1 MSWLSEIAGKAEDLL
16 NRVDQSAA
24 TALQNKNKSRSK
36 SHLNEISSDSSYSS
50 RPYSTPLRPSSST
63 SSSYAS
69 VSERKPSYS
78 QSSPYTPKRKSVSDD
93 EKLLEFLNASDS
105 LPTPSRKQ
113 KPKVSS
119 SPEKRHF
126 QNSKSQSVPNVQNI
140 SEANDI
146 PFSKSETVIDF
157 CDASSS
163 KIVPEQIQGSEISNK
178 NEPSTLIS
186 KIVSDTATN
195 SIVKSFI
202 VSEDV
207 PQIESLSKKAETEL
221 KRIEKSEVLSPPIS
235 GSEKVIR
242 ELRERE
248 KDLMAAIEAKDSQLA
263 ILKIR
268 LQEADQELKL
278 KRNVVKEMEAEN
290 EKMIKEHAQSAAFQN
305 KTVEV
310 LQEQLQQ
317 TEIELNKTKDSLLQ
331 NQNEHMQKMGKMEEE
346 HRHLVESYSSL
357 QKKWTELNE
366 RTKDLTSQLKQ
377 SSGNFEALQQEYND
391 YKQKAQRILQSKEKL
406 ITSLKDGNLDADS
419 FEKSEAASALL
430 NAEVEGIRQ
439 ERDLLRDELR
449 RANELVA
456 TYRAEVQDLEKV
468 SQNDAVAFEESCQNL
483 KDQLDIEKTAKEE
496 LQLLNTQFK
505 EELQILRDE
514 LTRSKSSFQSRIQ
527 DREIEIEKLRRQLT
541 AKSLSS
547 VSQDELESRLH
558 ALTENLIQKQTL
570 VEALSTEKNSL
581 ILQRERLEQQLNEA
595 LNYGLQQHAYV
606 GINNNETERKS
617 KSVFLENPFDSALTR
632 RVKRVYGSIDSFSI
646 RLGVFFRRYPITRV
660 FVIIYMLLLH
670 FWVMIVLLTY
680 EPEIHNANSYEILKK
695 Q

>member
-36 SHLNEISSDSSYSS
+36 THLNEITSDSSYSPS
-50 RPYSTPLRPSSST
+50 RPYSTPVRPSSST
-63 SSSYAS
+63 SSSYVS
-69 VSERKPSYS
+69 TSERKPSYT
-78 QSSPYTPKRKSVSDD
+78 QSSPYTPKRKSFSDD

-105 LPTPSRKQ
+105 LPTPIRNQ
-113 KPKVSS
+113 KSKVSS
-119 SPEKRHF
+119 SPEKKHF
-126 QNSKSQSVPNVQNI
+126 QNSKSQSVPNVQSVNVLGT
-140 SEANDI
+140 NDV
-146 PFSKSETVIDF
+146 PSSKSETVIDV
-157 CDASSS
+157 CDGNSSQT
-163 KIVPEQIQGSEISNK
+163 VPEHIQGNRISD
-178 NEPSTLIS
+178 EDESFASTS
-186 KIVSDTATN
+186 KIVSEAATN
-195 SIVKSFI
+195 STVKNLA
-202 VSEDV
+202 VTEDV
-207 PQIESLSKKAETEL
+207 PKTENLSEKAETEP
-221 KRIEKSEVLSPPIS
+221 KRMGKLDSRSPPVS
-235 GSEKVIR
+235 GPEKVIR

-263 ILKIR
+263 ILKVR
-268 LQEADQELKL
+268 LQEADQELKVR
-278 KRNVVKEMEAEN
+278 RNVVKELETEN
-290 EKMIKEHAQSAAFQN
+290 ERMIKEHAQSAAFQN

-310 LQEQLQQ
+310 LREQLQQ
-317 TEIELNKTKDSLLQ
+317 TETELNKTKESLLQ

-346 HRHLVESYSSL
+346 HRHLMELYSSL

-366 RTKDLTSQLKQ
+366 RSKDLTSQLKQ

-406 ITSLKDGNLDADS
+406 ITSLKDGNLDAES

-430 NAEVEGIRQ
+430 NAEVEGVKQ

-456 TYRAEVQDLEKV
+456 TYRAEAQELEKV
-468 SQNDAVAFEESCQNL
+468 FHNDAVALEERCRNL
-483 KDQLDIEKTAKEE
+483 KDQLDVEKTAKEE
-496 LQLLNTQFK
+496 LQLLNIQFK

-514 LTRSKSSFQSRIQ
+514 LTRTKSSFQSRIQ

-581 ILQRERLEQQLNEA
+581 MLQRERLEQQLNEA
-595 LNYGLQQHAYV
+595 LNYGMQQHAYV

-617 KSVFLENPFDSALTR
+617 KAVFFENPFDSALTR
-632 RVKRVYGSIDSFSI
+632 RVKRVYGGIDSFRQSYNEFHI
-646 RLGVFFRRYPITRV
+646 VHFITV
-660 FVIIYMLLLH
+660 HYVKF
-670 FWVMIVLLTY
+670 
-680 EPEIHNANSYEILKK
+680 S
-695 Q
+695 